1 MAELAIPLIALGS
14 MYLISNQDKK
24 KKSQS
29 ENYKRET
36 FEVMNQ
42 YTSSNPNNEYNK
54 LPNVNKPS
62 INYPI
67 ESNNIEDNV
76 KGYYQPNQFTDK
88 YFNNSDE
95 IKKMI
100 NGNEQQLPITS
111 LTGELI
117 ENGNFTH
124 NNMTPYFGSK
134 IRGPNLDNKTESLLD
149 NMQGNGSQ
157 QIRKKEIGTL
167 FKPEENIQWAYGAP
181 NQTDFYQSRMV
192 TSLKRANEKP
202 WDEIR
207 VAPGINKG
215 YTSEGGQ
222 GFNTGLESREMWMP
236 KGVDELRID
245 NNPKLTYELSGHEG
259 PANNYI
265 KERGEIGKVEK
276 YLPDKYYVNTPDKWF
291 TTTGI
296 EKAQTARGE
305 HLLPYSSR
313 ISTTT
318 QYYGNSG
325 NTFGEATYA
334 PQNYV
339 KGFRKEGEMCDLP
352 PPNILGKNPATDSD
366 YGIKGYTSLPNN
378 RNVTCREDVGV
389 ISGIMKAAVAPI
401 LDVFKPTRKEN
412 VIGNARQYENART
425 TVPSGSV
432 FNPADRTKTT
442 NREIQVGKLDN
453 NHNNIERQQANAY
466 LVSEQQAINNNRDT
480 TNCQYIGNSGSSI
493 QQNMRT
499 YDAEYN
505 QRNNVLKYNTI
516 NNRTNTGN
524 TQIFNQTENIKID
537 KRDADRD
544 NNRMFVPSVGPTVP
558 TATTSVD
565 TLGVVRV
572 PQSYNYNI
580 ETERNTPDILSAF
593 KQNPYTHSLSSYY

>member
-24 KKSQS
+24 KNIQNS
-29 ENYKRET
+29 KREN

-42 YTSSNPNNEYNK
+42 YTNSNPNNEYGK
-54 LPNVNKPS
+54 LPNTNNLPL
-62 INYPI
+62 NYPI
-67 ESNNIEDNV
+67 ESNNVDDNV
-76 KGYYQPNQFTDK
+76 KAYYQANQFTDK

-95 IKKMI
+95 IKKLI
-100 NGNEQQLPITS
+100 NNNQEQLPVTS
-111 LTGELI
+111 LTGEI
-117 ENGNFTH
+117 IDSNNFTH

-134 IRGPNLDNKTESLLD
+134 IRGNNLDNRAESILD

-157 QIRKKEIGTL
+157 QIRKTEIGSL
-167 FKPEENIQWAYGAP
+167 FKPEENMQWSYGAP
-181 NQTDFYQSRMV
+181 NQSDFYQSRMT
-192 TSLKRANEKP
+192 TSIKRTNEKP
-202 WDEIR
+202 WEEIK

-215 YTSEGGQ
+215 YTSDGGS
-222 GFNTGLESREMWMP
+222 GFNTGLEAREMWMP
-236 KGVDELRID
+236 KDVDDLRIK
-245 NNPKLTYELSGHEG
+245 NNPKLTYELSGYEG

-265 KERGEIGKVEK
+265 KERGDIGKVEK
-276 YLPDKYYVNTPDKWF
+276 YLPDKYYVNTPDKWL

-313 ISTTT
+313 ISTTSE
-318 QYYGNSG
+318 YYGHSS
-325 NTFGEATYA
+325 NTFGEATYT
-334 PQNYV
+334 PQNYLP
-339 KGFRKEGEMCDLP
+339 GFRKEEETCDLP
-352 PPNILGKNPATDSD
+352 PPNILGKQPVTDSD
-366 YGIKGYTSLPNN
+366 YGIKGYNSLPNN
-378 RNVTCREDVGV
+378 RNITCREDVGI

-412 VIGNARQYENART
+412 VIGNARQYENPASI
-425 TVPSGSV
+425 VPANSV

-442 NREIQVGKLDN
+442 NREIQVGMLDN
-453 NHNNIERQQANAY
+453 NHNNVERQQANAY
-466 LVSEQQAINNNRDT
+466 LNSEQQAIQNNRDT
-480 TNCQYIGNSGSSI
+480 TNCQYIGNSGGGV
-493 QQNMRT
+493 QQNVRT

-516 NNRTNTGN
+516 NNRTNIGG
-524 TQIFNQTENIKID
+524 TQIFNQNENIKID
-537 KRDADRD
+537 RRDSDRD

-558 TATTSVD
+558 TAATSVD
-565 TLGVVRV
+565 TFGVVRV